1 MGGGA
6 DESRRTDRRSGIPME
21 PQQIWDK
28 SFLGGVFF
36 MSGMRLAAPRP
47 MSIFVSPCD
56 RCGEYRAGD
65 SYRVVSDSDGVRLL
79 DMIVCYG
86 CYIEASQLG
95 LDTETIEMSELA
107 LH

>member
-1 MGGGA
+1 MAAVLIRPAG
-6 DESRRTDRRSGIPME
+6 RTGLAEFVSV
-21 PQQIWDK
+21 PQHIWDTYD
-28 SFLGGVFF
+28 
-36 MSGMRLAAPRP
+36 GMGLAAPSP
-47 MSIFVSPCD
+47 MSIFVFLCD

-65 SYRVVSDSDGVRLL
+65 SYRVVSDSDGIRLL

-95 LDTETIEMSELA
+95 LNTETIEISELA

>member
-1 MGGGA
+1 MGTATNLGQSF
-6 DESRRTDRRSGIPME
+6 SRRHIFSGL
-21 PQQIWDK
+21 W
-28 SFLGGVFF
+28 G
-36 MSGMRLAAPRP
+36 GMRLAAPGA
-47 MSIFVSPCD
+47 MSIFVFPCD

-95 LDTETIEMSELA
+95 LDTETIEISELA

>member
-1 MGGGA
+1 MAVVLMSPAG
-6 DESRRTDRRSGIPME
+6 RTGVAEFYGHRNKIGTV
-21 PQQIWDK
+21 
-28 SFLGGVFF
+28 FLAAAYLCG
-36 MSGMRLAAPRP
+36 GMRLAAPGA
-47 MSIFVSPCD
+47 MSIFVFPCD

-95 LDTETIEMSELA
+95 LDTETIEISELA